1 MKRTANGAKIH
12 QETLAWARKPLAS
25 NADFPA
31 SAIEKPGHHSLP
43 RVRRAHRTSC
53 FVTCAEHTSSDQRQG
68 FAQEYAAVD
77 GGIGCLKNRNEAIKT
92 QNCEV
97 ER

>member
-1 MKRTANGAKIH
+1 MKRTANRAKSH
-12 QETLAWARKPLAS
+12 QEVLAWARNPLAS

-31 SAIEKPGHHSLP
+31 SAIEKLGHHSSP
-43 RVRRAHRTSC
+43 RVRRAHRTSY
-53 FVTCAEHTSSDQRQG
+53 FVTCAEHTSLDQRQG

-77 GGIGCLKNRNEAIKT
+77 GEIECLKNRNETMKM